1 LAIGSSGVK
10 GWHFFSA
17 CYNIHME
24 SIHATYSEGVFRPLV
39 PISLPEGS
47 EVELR
52 IIAPNETVS
61 ASQSSQPQGTIEERL
76 TQIAGQL
83 PRQEWDSLPADLSD
97 QLDHYLYGTPQ
108 E

>member
-1 LAIGSSGVK
+1 MASV
-10 GWHFFSA
+10 
-17 CYNIHME
+17 NQ
-24 SIHATYSEGVFRPLV
+24 V
-39 PISLPEGS
+39 
-47 EVELR
+47 
-52 IIAPNETVS
+52 NE
-61 ASQSSQPQGTIEERL
+61 PRGNIEERL

>member
-1 LAIGSSGVK
+1 
-10 GWHFFSA
+10 
-17 CYNIHME
+17 ME
-24 SIHATYSEGVFRPLV
+24 SIYATYSDGVFKPLA

-52 IIAPNETVS
+52 IIAPNEM
-61 ASQSSQPQGTIEERL
+61 ASVNQVNEPRGNIEERL